1 MNKSNVLTRTQQ
13 YFAVISAVVLS
24 LLVVWA
30 AAFGA
35 TTISS
40 NINTG
45 GTLTVT
51 STSALTG
58 LATLTGGYI
67 SVASSSIVGP
77 LHISGMIQASSTATS
92 TFQNGIRLSSG
103 CFIDAS
109 GSCIGTA
116 TSTSAS
122 NIWTGLQIFNTGGIL
137 STASSTFSSTL
148 NISGTSTIA
157 GLSAG
162 FGTFSNNLVSLGRLN
177 VTGVATLSDMLKV
190 SGPVNASSTL
200 SVTGVTNHYGNVN
213 FNSMATTTASNGNF
227 DTSGAITST
236 GSIVA
241 SSTST
246 TLQGIGVATSTPA
259 AEFAAVGSATTTLYL
274 NTTKAN
280 TRPCVQLGAYRAY
293 VVTGAGASTTGS
305 GATFLLELGACK

>member
-1 MNKSNVLTRTQQ
+1 
-13 YFAVISAVVLS
+13 
-24 LLVVWA
+24 
-30 AAFGA
+30 
-35 TTISS
+35 
-40 NINTG
+40 
-45 GTLTVT
+45 
-51 STSALTG
+51 

-92 TFQNGIRLSSG
+92 TFANGIQLSGG
-103 CFIDAS
+103 CFRDIT
-109 GSCIGTA
+109 GLCISQA
-116 TSTSAS
+116 TSTSANNS
-122 NIWTGLQIFNTGGIL
+122 WTGSQTFTGNTLFNAASTTFSGQFMVSSPLQ
-137 STASSTFSSTL
+137 ASSTLLVSGLSRLTGFISSASSTAV
-148 NISGTSTIA
+148 GM
-157 GLSAG
+157 LS
-162 FGTFSNNLVSLGRLN
+162 
-177 VTGVATLSDMLKV
+177 V